1 MSDEDFESKH
11 SFIQWAFPTPE
22 SSNQVSNAPVLDL
35 ETAVWLA
42 EKPEVSAFLE
52 AMTVR
57 FLEFLSVNEHWK
69 QRYNHNHLRI
79 SRAIQSLRLLHSWEL
94 ANWFYNKV

>member
-1 MSDEDFESKH
+1 MGLPYAIKQQP
-11 SFIQWAFPTPE
+11 SFKRSCFGFGDGC
-22 SSNQVSNAPVLDL
+22 V
-35 ETAVWLA
+35 LA

-57 FLEFLSVNEHWK
+57 FLEFLSVNKHWK